1 MRCFSA
7 ANSFLHRFNAF
18 ASVLNISVYTHTP
31 RVGGREGDERARARE
46 RECVCESE
54 RESVC
59 V

>member
-31 RVGGREGDERARARE
+31 KFGGREGDESARAR
-46 RECVCESE
+46 
-54 RESVC
+54 
-59 V
+59 